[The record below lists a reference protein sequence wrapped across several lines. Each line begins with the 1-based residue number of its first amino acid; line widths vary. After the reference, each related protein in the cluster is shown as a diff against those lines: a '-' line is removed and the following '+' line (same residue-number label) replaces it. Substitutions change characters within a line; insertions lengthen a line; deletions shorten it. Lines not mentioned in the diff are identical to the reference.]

1 MKRKFNIVA
10 LVLTLLLLYEP
21 VDSLSQSWGGAE
33 KNRFGDL
40 WSVNINSGLTSYYG
54 DLSLYDTNPVDKLSK
69 ESGLGMGLQ
78 VSKYFGSAFD
88 LSGQLLFGKIK
99 GHKDELSFRTKLF
112 EYSLQARVDFVNLLS
127 EKKNHRFHITGF
139 AGVGHFLFDARMWEY
154 EAGDD
159 NVSEEVSNVPEFV
172 AFAGGGL
179 YYMLS
184 DNIAVTTDLAL
195 RRSQNDKLDNY
206 TKGNDFDYYTYLSVG
221 ITYYIRTFIK
231 KPPKNKATIV
241 YNHSRMK
248 PLKR

>member
-10 LVLTLLLLYEP
+10 LVLILLLVYHAGN
-21 VDSLSQSWGGAE
+21 SFSQNWGGAE
-33 KNRFGDL
+33 KNKFGDL
-40 WSVNINSGLTSYYG
+40 WSVDLSTGLTSYYG
-54 DLSLYDTNPVDKLSK
+54 DLSLYDKDPVNKLSR
-69 ESGLGMGLQ
+69 ESGLGLGIQ

-112 EYSLQARVDFVNLLS
+112 EYSLQARVDFVNLFS

-139 AGVGHFLFDARMWEY
+139 AGIGHFLFDARIWQY
-154 EAGDD
+154 EGDGDD
-159 NVSEEVSNVPEFV
+159 VSEEETKVPELV

-179 YYMLS
+179 CYMLS
-184 DNIAVTTDLAL
+184 DNIAVTTDIAL

-206 TKGNDFDYYTYLSVG
+206 AKGSDYDYYSYLSVG
-221 ITYYIRTFIK
+221 ITYYIRTFIR
-231 KPPKNKATIV
+231 KPPKNKATVV
-241 YNHSRMK
+241 YNKPYMK